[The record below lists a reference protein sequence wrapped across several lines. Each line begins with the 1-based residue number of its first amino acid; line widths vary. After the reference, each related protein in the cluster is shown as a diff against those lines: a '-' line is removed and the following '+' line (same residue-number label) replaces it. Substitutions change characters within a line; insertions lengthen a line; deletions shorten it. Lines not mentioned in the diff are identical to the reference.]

1 MTKFQFFRDESV
13 SDEKNEEIIKQLI
26 QFIHENYSRKFA
38 VEDMASNAQISRTAC
53 FRIFQSVFDKTPN
66 EFLNDYRMSMALSF
80 LKDTSQPLTEISL
93 NCGFQSASYF
103 GKKFKSSFGMTPK
116 QYRAKI

>member
-1 MTKFQFFRDESV
+1 
-13 SDEKNEEIIKQLI
+13 
-26 QFIHENYSRKFA
+26 
-38 VEDMASNAQISRTAC
+38 MASNAQISRTAC